1 MCRPWK
7 RWKSNSTENVKPSV
21 RQRLAMFDFSIEDEI
36 LNKNGADEAGGSYD
50 EYYDEQQQAAMDL
63 LQLQSSEE
71 SETNT

>member
-1 MCRPWK
+1 
-7 RWKSNSTENVKPSV
+7 
-21 RQRLAMFDFSIEDEI
+21 MFDFSIEDEI